1 MNDFFAR
8 VRFKVLT
15 IRILMGIV
23 FGFML
28 TRFFFPG
35 ASIPFTLLICGL
47 LVFFAYGFEWIHKGR
62 N

>member
-28 TRFFFPG
+28 TRLFFPD
-35 ASIPFTLLICGL
+35 APDHHHSP
-47 LVFFAYGFEWIHKGR
+47 
-62 N
+62 